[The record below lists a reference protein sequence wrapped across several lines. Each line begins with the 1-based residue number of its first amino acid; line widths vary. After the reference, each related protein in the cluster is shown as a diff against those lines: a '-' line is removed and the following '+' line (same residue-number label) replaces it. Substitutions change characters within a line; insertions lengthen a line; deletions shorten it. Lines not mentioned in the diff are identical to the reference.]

1 MLINVW
7 SDRFNDAGEPRPPIV
22 FHPGLNV
29 VEGGAEAENSIGKST
44 LLSIVDYAFG
54 GADFAKSDVITDPDA
69 VGHHTICFTFRFRE
83 QDRYFSRDTSRPGF
97 VQEYFDPE
105 WKERK
110 EEWQIDDYR
119 VFLAEQY
126 GLNIP
131 DSTLREL
138 IGRFVRIDTEQ
149 LAMLKKPL
157 KAAPAQPDE
166 QGVFALEKLFGVYGK
181 LKQLE
186 EDLKAANLNY
196 SSLEGM
202 AKTGLSQYVKIR
214 NKKERD
220 QAERELTQARIAF
233 QQLRVTADLD
243 LFQAAEQAKNEEQHM
258 KTQLRSL
265 QSKRSVLKGK
275 LSIVE
280 ATLSGESRLATDD
293 LEEFYNFF
301 PNVNKEKLETIEY
314 YHRALVGVYEDQL
327 NEQAEKYRR
336 VIAVLDNE
344 INQRLREIH
353 QLKQSVELDD
363 KTYEENGELA
373 ATIKRLEAQIDAY
386 DKMREFDKLRKETNK
401 ALKEQRPRILGD
413 IEHNINRLTKE
424 FVQALYPNKKRK
436 PPLFSFKESRGKAG
450 YTFSSQGDNG
460 AGSQSKN
467 LISFDL
473 AILELTKL
481 PILIHDSVL
490 IKQLAYFPV
499 GNLLT
504 LYERVAELTSEDGQ
518 PKQIFFSFD
527 ATPKYRAE
535 AEEIVNRTRVI
546 KLGENEHA
554 LYGFTW
560 NEEKDET
567 DEENK

>member
-186 EDLKAANLNY
+186 EDLKAANLSY

-243 LFQAAEQAKNEEQHM
+243 LFQAAEQAKSKEQHM

-265 QSKRSVLKGK
+265 QSKRSVLKG
-275 LSIVE
+275 
-280 ATLSGESRLATDD
+280 
-293 LEEFYNFF
+293 
-301 PNVNKEKLETIEY
+301 
-314 YHRALVGVYEDQL
+314 
-327 NEQAEKYRR
+327 
-336 VIAVLDNE
+336 
-344 INQRLREIH
+344 
-353 QLKQSVELDD
+353 
-363 KTYEENGELA
+363 
-373 ATIKRLEAQIDAY
+373 
-386 DKMREFDKLRKETNK
+386 
-401 ALKEQRPRILGD
+401 
-413 IEHNINRLTKE
+413 
-424 FVQALYPNKKRK
+424 
-436 PPLFSFKESRGKAG
+436 
-450 YTFSSQGDNG
+450 
-460 AGSQSKN
+460 
-467 LISFDL
+467 
-473 AILELTKL
+473 
-481 PILIHDSVL
+481 
-490 IKQLAYFPV
+490 
-499 GNLLT
+499 
-504 LYERVAELTSEDGQ
+504 
-518 PKQIFFSFD
+518 
-527 ATPKYRAE
+527 
-535 AEEIVNRTRVI
+535 
-546 KLGENEHA
+546 
-554 LYGFTW
+554 
-560 NEEKDET
+560 
-567 DEENK
+567 

>member
-69 VGHHTICFTFRFRE
+69 VGHHTICFTFRFGE
-83 QDRYFSRDTSRPGF
+83 KDRYCSRDTSRPGF

-126 GLNIP
+126 GLDIP

-149 LAMLKKPL
+149 LAMLEKPL

-243 LFQAAEQAKNEEQHM
+243 LFQAAEQAKSKEQHM

-280 ATLSGESRLATDD
+280 ATLSGESRLTTDD

-386 DKMREFDKLRKETNK
+386 DKMREFDKLRKETNT

-436 PPLFSFKESRGKAG
+436 PPLFSFKESRGKVG

-527 ATPKYRAE
+527 ATPKYWAK

>member
-69 VGHHTICFTFRFRE
+69 VGHHTICFTFRFGE

-126 GLNIP
+126 GLDIP

-186 EDLKAANLNY
+186 EDLKAANLSY

-243 LFQAAEQAKNEEQHM
+243 LFQAAEQAKNEEQHI
-258 KTQLRSL
+258 KTKLRSL
-265 QSKRSVLKGK
+265 QNERSVLKGK

-280 ATLSGESRLATDD
+280 ATLSGESRLTTDD

-344 INQRLREIH
+344 INQRLRQIH

-413 IEHNINRLTKE
+413 IEHNINRLTKKIR
-424 FVQALYPNKKRK
+424 PS
-436 PPLFSFKESRGKAG
+436 PL
-450 YTFSSQGDNG
+450 
-460 AGSQSKN
+460 SK
-467 LISFDL
+467 
-473 AILELTKL
+473 
-481 PILIHDSVL
+481 
-490 IKQLAYFPV
+490 
-499 GNLLT
+499 
-504 LYERVAELTSEDGQ
+504 
-518 PKQIFFSFD
+518 
-527 ATPKYRAE
+527 
-535 AEEIVNRTRVI
+535 
-546 KLGENEHA
+546 
-554 LYGFTW
+554 
-560 NEEKDET
+560 
-567 DEENK
+567 